1 MMGGAADLPQ
11 RSSSPLKRPASE
23 LEQENPAKDKEDVDM
38 DRLETSKEPSNNSN
52 QGLSANGS
60 EETGGSAS
68 QEAASQ
74 DTDTSLPEADGEMS
88 EGELVMHPLGRAQLL
103 TAT

>member
-52 QGLSANGS
+52 QGPSANGND
-60 EETGGSAS
+60 ETGDSTS

-88 EGELVMHPLGRAQLL
+88 EGELVMHPFGIAQSL
-103 TAT
+103 TVT